1 MTNKTP
7 KRILAAVLAA
17 SAAAAVLTGLCLYRD
32 SAQKDYVTEMNN
44 AAKNF
49 YNGVNNYLYN
59 EYEGRLPDGAPDN
72 IYYCTYTAQHDDK
85 AGEFSF
91 SPEDGSA
98 FTSTGFTTES
108 FGLSNSAIPC
118 DMYFVLEIRNNA
130 VTRVSACKR
139 KILSAADLA
148 PVRRDLAPPHLSL
161 AEFYLKRFIAYYPG

>member
-1 MTNKTP
+1 MTNKTS

-32 SAQKDYVTEMNN
+32 SAQKDYVTEMSN
-44 AAKNF
+44 AAK
-49 YNGVNNYLYN
+49 NYLYN

-108 FGLSNSAIPC
+108 FGLSNS
-118 DMYFVLEIRNNA
+118 DKLRFSDHLGNHNA
-130 VTRVSACKR
+130 VLRSCC
-139 KILSAADLA
+139 L
-148 PVRRDLAPPHLSL
+148 
-161 AEFYLKRFIAYYPG
+161 